1 MAYPSLCPAEAY
13 EPMNGFFRELQLQPK
28 AFWDRR
34 YTAYSSP
41 DDKISVIFDSYNGCH
56 VKIAKLSIE
65 RLSEVQRAIAR
76 LFETIKEKN
85 AVDSFWIDFVL
96 PVNSAVMSLIPQSF
110 VIGDSERG
118 DLIQDYQDHMLRAW
132 QWLNSDKK
140 CAIPP
145 GATHNIGA
153 TALLCD
159 TKAQKVLLV
168 VNTKRDRSW
177 NLPGGS
183 YDPNKD
189 KTPADTALRE
199 AQEEGGLTFDRSAIK
214 EQRLIGQMEF
224 PKNQF
229 ARAINQIWFF
239 AAPGLSQ
246 LNLNPP
252 PYEIKRAK
260 WIDYRAIE
268 GSSGTLEGAGL
279 GEEIKT
285 PLLSAI
291 RGLGAREIVN
301 GERMIVYS
309 S

>member
-1 MAYPSLCPAEAY
+1 MTFCPAEAF
-13 EPMNGFFRELQLQPK
+13 EPMNDFFRELQLPPK
-28 AFWDRR
+28 VFWDRR
-34 YTAYSSP
+34 YTAYSSL
-41 DDKISVIFDSYNGCH
+41 DDKISVIFDSYGGCH
-56 VKIAKLSIE
+56 VKITKLSIE
-65 RLSEVQRAIAR
+65 RLSDVQRAIAR

-110 VIGDSERG
+110 VIGVPECG
-118 DLIQDYQDHMLRAW
+118 GFIQDYQDNMLRAW
-132 QWLNSDKK
+132 QWLNSGKK

-159 TKAQKVLLV
+159 TEAKKVLLV
-168 VNTKRDRSW
+168 VNTKRDRRW

-183 YDPNKD
+183 YDPSKD
-189 KTPADTALRE
+189 QTPADTALRE
-199 AQEEGGLTFDRSAIK
+199 AQEEGGFTFDRSAIK
-214 EQRLIGQMEF
+214 ERRLIGQMEF

-229 ARAINQIWFF
+229 VRAINQIWFF

-252 PYEIKRAK
+252 RYEIKRAK
-260 WIDYRAIE
+260 WIDYQAIE
-268 GSSGTLEGAGL
+268 GSSGRLDGVDL